1 MTPVREPI
9 WSFQFC
15 SSDHPT
21 QTELK
26 HFPRRGRWCAN
37 GHWKNLSLHLSHP
50 VSRCTVGIQHLAR
63 PAQWHGGGGR
73 WGSAGISTLSFP
85 ELNPSEVGGAKSN
98 CCRHFCWMGAALRGE
113 GTGPW
118 GVGTCR
124 GPCKSSTG
132 SGFMCFLVALG
143 TALDLISAEP
153 TFAEPFVNHLT
164 PAQTCWEHQSHLPDH
179 NVPSFSFFPS
189 FLSLLLQPTYIIW
202 AWQGGKR

>member
-1 MTPVREPI
+1 MTIPPRLNWSTFPEGEDGVQTGIEKI
-9 WSFQFC
+9 WVSTWATRCLGALWAF
-15 SSDHPT
+15 SI
-21 QTELK
+21 
-26 HFPRRGRWCAN
+26 
-37 GHWKNLSLHLSHP
+37 LHGQPS
-50 VSRCTVGIQHLAR
+50 GM
-63 PAQWHGGGGR
+63 GGGGR

-113 GTGPW
+113 GAGPW